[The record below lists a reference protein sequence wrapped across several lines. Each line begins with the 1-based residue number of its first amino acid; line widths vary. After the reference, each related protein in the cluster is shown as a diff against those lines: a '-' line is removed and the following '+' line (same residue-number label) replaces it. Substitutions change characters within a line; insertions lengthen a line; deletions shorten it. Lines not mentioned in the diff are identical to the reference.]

1 MSSMKK
7 KVRGISLLVMAVM
20 ALALMLTGCSKSE
33 PTEANK
39 PVTITFWHTQNAQE
53 TPTLE
58 AIVKDF
64 EAKNPNIKVEMQ
76 AVPFDGAQNKFKTA
90 AQAGNA
96 PDVFRSE
103 CAWTP
108 EFAALGL
115 LAPLDDLI
123 KAEDKADFLPTAAAS
138 YQFKGKTYGLPQV
151 TDALAL
157 LYNKRLFKEAGVEPP
172 KTMDEFLAVAQKL
185 TNKEKGQYGFAMRGG
200 EAYWIQP
207 FVWAFGGDL
216 IDSKDM
222 SVKINT
228 PESVKG
234 LQFVIDLKDKYG
246 VMPNEMDFAN
256 DYQNTM
262 VGFKSG
268 KFAMILN
275 GPWATTDL
283 LADGEF
289 KAADNL
295 GIAPIPAGPD
305 GKFGSPMGGHGLVI
319 SVNTKNR
326 EAAYKLIEFITAKEN
341 QAKFATQNNLLP
353 TRKSAYDLDELK
365 NNRIITAFKAVIEK
379 ATTRPVIPELGQI
392 YTEFTPN
399 YQAALAGKKTAQQAW
414 DDVAVAWNKLL
425 KK

>member
-1 MSSMKK
+1 MSISEKM
-7 KVRGISLLVMAVM
+7 VRSIGLSVMTAMVLV
-20 ALALMLTGCSKSE
+20 LMLTGCSKSE
-33 PTEANK
+33 QTQAGK
-39 PVTITFWHTQNAQE
+39 PVTITFWHTHNAQE

-64 EAKNPNIKVEMQ
+64 QDKNPNIKVEMQ
-76 AVPFDGAQNKFKTA
+76 AVPFDGGQNKFKTA

-96 PDVFRSE
+96 PDVLRSE
-103 CAWTP
+103 CAWAP

-115 LAPLDDLI
+115 LAPIDDLI
-123 KAEDKADFLPTAAAS
+123 KVEDKADFLAAAAAS

-151 TDALAL
+151 TDTLAL

-172 KTMDEFLAVAQKL
+172 KTMNEFLAIAQKL
-185 TNKEKGQYGFAMRGG
+185 TNKDKGQYGFAMRGDS
-200 EAYWIQP
+200 YWIQP
-207 FVWAFGGDL
+207 FVWAFGGGL
-216 IDSKDM
+216 IDSNDL

-246 VMPNEMDFAN
+246 VIPNEMDFAN

-268 KFAMILN
+268 KYAMILN
-275 GPWATTDL
+275 GPWATADL

-289 KAADNL
+289 KDANNL
-295 GIAPIPAGPD
+295 GIATIPAGPE
-305 GKFGSPMGGHGLVI
+305 GKFGSPMGGHGFVI
-319 SVNTKNR
+319 SANTKNR

-341 QAKFATQNNLLP
+341 QAKFASKNNLLP

-365 NNRIITAFKAVIEK
+365 NNRIIADFKTVIEK
-379 ATTRPVIPELGQI
+379 ATARPVIPEGGQI

-414 DDVAVAWNKLL
+414 DDVAAAWNKLL
-425 KK
+425 KR

>member
-1 MSSMKK
+1 MSISKK
-7 KVRGISLLVMAVM
+7 MVRSISLSVMAAMV
-20 ALALMLTGCSKSE
+20 LVLMLTGCSKSE
-33 PTEANK
+33 QTQAGK
-39 PVTITFWHTQNAQE
+39 PVTITFWHTHNAQE

-64 EAKNPNIKVEMQ
+64 QDKNPNIKVEMQ
-76 AVPFDGAQNKFKTA
+76 AVPFDGGQNKFKTA

-96 PDVFRSE
+96 PDVLRSE
-103 CAWTP
+103 CAWAP

-115 LAPLDDLI
+115 LAPIDDLV
-123 KAEDKADFLPTAAAS
+123 KAEDKADFLPAAAAS

-151 TDALAL
+151 TDTLAL

-172 KTMDEFLAVAQKL
+172 KTMNEFLTIAQKL
-185 TNKEKGQYGFAMRGG
+185 TNKDKGQYGFVMRGDS
-200 EAYWIQP
+200 YWIQP
-207 FVWAFGGDL
+207 FVWAFGGGL
-216 IDSKDM
+216 IDSNDL

-246 VMPNEMDFAN
+246 VIPNEMDFAN
-256 DYQNTM
+256 DYQNAM

-268 KFAMILN
+268 KYAMILN
-275 GPWATTDL
+275 GPWSTADL

-289 KAADNL
+289 KDANNL
-295 GIAPIPAGPD
+295 GIATIPAGPE
-305 GKFGSPMGGHGLVI
+305 GKFGSPMGGHGFVI
-319 SVNTKNR
+319 SANTKNR

-341 QAKFATQNNLLP
+341 QAKFASKNNLLP

-365 NNRIITAFKAVIEK
+365 NNRIIADFKAVIEK
-379 ATTRPVIPELGQI
+379 ATARPVIPEGGLI

-414 DDVAVAWNKLL
+414 DDVAAAWNKLL
-425 KK
+425 KR

>member
-1 MSSMKK
+1 MSSIKK
-7 KVRGISLLVMAVM
+7 IIKRFSLLVMAVM
-20 ALALMLTGCSKSE
+20 ALALMVTGCSKSE
-33 PTEANK
+33 PTEASK
-39 PVTITFWHTQNAQE
+39 PVTITFWHTHNAQE

-64 EAKNPNIKVEMQ
+64 EAKNPNIKVELQ
-76 AVPFDGAQNKFKTA
+76 AVPFDGGQNKFKTA

-108 EFAALGL
+108 QFAALGL
-115 LAPLDDLI
+115 LAPIDDLVT
-123 KAEDKADFLPTAAAS
+123 AEDKADFLPVAAAA

-157 LYNKRLFKEAGVEPP
+157 LYNKKMFQEAGVAVP

-185 TNKEKGQYGFAMRGG
+185 TNKDKGQYGFAMRGDS
-200 EAYWIQP
+200 YWVQP
-207 FVWAFGGDL
+207 FVWAFGGGL
-216 IDSKDM
+216 IDINDL
-222 SVKINT
+222 SVQINNAG
-228 PESVKG
+228 SVKG

-246 VMPNEMDFAN
+246 VIPNEMDFAN
-256 DYQNTM
+256 DYQNVM

-268 KFAMILN
+268 KYAMILN
-275 GPWATTDL
+275 GPWATADL

-289 KAADNL
+289 KDANNL
-295 GIAPIPAGPD
+295 GIAVIPAGPE
-305 GKFGSPMGGHGLVI
+305 GKFGSPMGGHGFVI
-319 SVNTKNR
+319 SANTKNR
-326 EAAYKLIEFITAKEN
+326 EAAYKLIQFVTSKEN
-341 QAKFATQNNLLP
+341 EAKFASANNLLP
-353 TRKSAYDLDELK
+353 ARKSAYDLDELK
-365 NNRIITAFKAVIEK
+365 NNRIISDFKAVVEK
-379 ATTRPVIPELGQI
+379 ATARPMIPEGGEI

-414 DDVAVAWNKLL
+414 DDVAAAWNKLL

>member
-1 MSSMKK
+1 MSISKK
-7 KVRGISLLVMAVM
+7 MVKGISLSVMTAMVLV
-20 ALALMLTGCSKSE
+20 LMLTGCSKSE
-33 PTEANK
+33 QTQATK
-39 PVTITFWHTQNAQE
+39 PVTITFWHTHNAQE

-64 EAKNPNIKVEMQ
+64 QDKNPNIKVEMQ
-76 AVPFDGAQNKFKTA
+76 AVPFDGGQNKFKTA

-96 PDVFRSE
+96 PDVLRSE
-103 CAWTP
+103 CAWAP

-115 LAPLDDLI
+115 LAPIDDLI
-123 KAEDKADFLPTAAAS
+123 KVEDKADFLPAAAAS

-151 TDALAL
+151 TDTLAL

-172 KTMDEFLAVAQKL
+172 KTMNEFLAIAQKL
-185 TNKEKGQYGFAMRGG
+185 TNKDKGQYGFAMRGDS
-200 EAYWIQP
+200 YWIQP
-207 FVWAFGGDL
+207 FVWAFGGGL
-216 IDSKDM
+216 IDSNDL

-246 VMPNEMDFAN
+246 VIPNEMDFAN
-256 DYQNTM
+256 DYQNVM

-268 KFAMILN
+268 KYAMILN
-275 GPWATTDL
+275 GPWATADL

-289 KAADNL
+289 KDANNL
-295 GIAPIPAGPD
+295 GIATIPAGPE
-305 GKFGSPMGGHGLVI
+305 GKFGSPMGGHGFVI
-319 SVNTKNR
+319 SANTKNR

-341 QAKFATQNNLLP
+341 QAKFASKNNLLP

-365 NNRIITAFKAVIEK
+365 NNRIIADFKAVIEK
-379 ATTRPVIPELGQI
+379 ATARPVIPEGGQI

-414 DDVAVAWNKLL
+414 DDVAAAWNKLL
-425 KK
+425 KR